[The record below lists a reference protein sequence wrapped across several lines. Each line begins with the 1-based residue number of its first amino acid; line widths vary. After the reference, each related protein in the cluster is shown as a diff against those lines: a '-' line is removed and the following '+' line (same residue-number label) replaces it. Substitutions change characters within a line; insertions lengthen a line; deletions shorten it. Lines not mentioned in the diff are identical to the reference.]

1 MQDPEVRA
9 CKCPSS
15 SPTHS
20 ANTQVLVLLSFGLCW
35 RDQATVH
42 CTGHLHPPLVFAPP
56 PMRAIAPVNK
66 PTGKERCFEFG
77 RKLLPLGGNQLL

>member
-9 CKCPSS
+9 YKCPSS

-35 RDQATVH
+35 RDQAIVR
-42 CTGHLHPPLVFAPP
+42 CTGHLRPPLVFALSPI
-56 PMRAIAPVNK
+56 RVIAPVNK
-66 PTGKERCFEFG
+66 PTGEERCFEFG
-77 RKLLPLGGNQLL
+77 RKLLPLAGN

>member
-56 PMRAIAPVNK
+56 PHEGDSPRQQAHW
-66 PTGKERCFEFG
+66 ERKVF
-77 RKLLPLGGNQLL
+77 